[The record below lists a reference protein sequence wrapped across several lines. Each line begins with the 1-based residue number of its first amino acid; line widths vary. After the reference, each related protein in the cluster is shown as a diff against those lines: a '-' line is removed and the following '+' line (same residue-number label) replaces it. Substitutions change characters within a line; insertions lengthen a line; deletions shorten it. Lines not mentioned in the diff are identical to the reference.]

1 MSLFKLRGSLSKSQS
16 LTLGLV
22 GLVIFLL
29 FWWLMAEVFSR
40 KVPIVEDYN
49 TELPSMVGQDSA
61 RIAMIRDSI
70 LLADSIK
77 VANATVFKK
86 IYPVLPTPLSVL
98 LSYPEMTAVGETVT
112 LNSGETKT
120 LSFGSYIGLLL
131 SSSKQKKNLLKDDLI
146 FNAMR
151 SIWLNIKGY
160 FWAIFIAIPI
170 GFLIGLLPI
179 FRGLFS
185 KQVDALRYLPLTAL
199 TGLFIV
205 WFGIEDQMKIA
216 FLAFGILVYLLPVV
230 VQRIDEVKDVY
241 LKTVFTL
248 GASDW
253 QTIKSVYM
261 PSVLSKLIDDIR
273 VLTAISWT
281 YIIIAELINRQ
292 GGIGSMIYIKARQ
305 GEIEKVFAIL
315 IVIILI
321 GFMQDRIFV
330 YLDKRLFSHKY
341 YKTSI
346 TGIKEVVYGIF
357 AILGCIALVAII
369 QPIINGLIPALSLS
383 LGTVVSILIIAS
395 FIIILYGEF
404 RLRQSTAEK

>member
-1 MSLFKLRGSLSKSQS
+1 MSLFKLRGTLSKSQS
-16 LTLGLV
+16 LILGLV
-22 GLVIFLL
+22 GLVLFLL
-29 FWWLMAEVFSR
+29 LWWLLAELFSR

-77 VANATVFKK
+77 VANATSFKK

-98 LSYPEMTAVGETVT
+98 LSYPEMTAVGQTVT
-112 LNSGETKT
+112 LNNGENKK
-120 LSFGSYIGLLL
+120 LNLGSYTGLLM
-131 SSSKQKKNLLKDDLI
+131 SSSNQKKNLLKDDLF
-146 FNAMR
+146 FNALR
-151 SIWLNIKGY
+151 SIWLNIQGY
-160 FWAIFIAIPI
+160 FWAIFIALPI
-170 GFLIGLLPI
+170 GFLIGLLPV

-253 QTIKSVYM
+253 QTIKTVYL

-315 IVIILI
+315 IVIILV
-321 GFMQDRIFV
+321 GFLQDRIFV
-330 YLDKRLFSHKY
+330 YMDKRLFSHKY

-346 TGIKEVVYGIF
+346 TGIKEVVYGVF
-357 AILGCIALVAII
+357 AILGCISLIAII
-369 QPIINGLIPALSLS
+369 QPLLNKIPGVSLS
-383 LGTVVSILIIAS
+383 LGLVASVLVIAS
-395 FIIILYGEF
+395 FIFILYGEF
-404 RLRQSTAEK
+404 RLRQSTTEK

>member
-120 LSFGSYIGLLL
+120 LRFGSYIGLLL

>member
-1 MSLFKLRGSLSKSQS
+1 MSLFKLRGTLTKSQS
-16 LTLGLV
+16 LTLGLA
-22 GLVIFLL
+22 GLVLFLV
-29 FWWLMAEVFSR
+29 FWWLLAELLSQ
-40 KVPIVEDYN
+40 KVPVIDDYN
-49 TELPSMVGQDSA
+49 TELPSMVGRDSA
-61 RIAMIRDSI
+61 EVAAQRDSI
-70 LLADSIK
+70 LRADSIK
-77 VANATVFKK
+77 VANAKEFKK

-98 LSYPEMTAVGETVT
+98 LSYPEMTSVGTEVT
-112 LNSGETKT
+112 LSSGEKQT
-120 LSFGSYIGLLL
+120 LGFGQYIGLLL
-131 SSSKQKKNLLKDDLI
+131 SSSSQKKNILKDDLI
-146 FNAMR
+146 FNALR
-151 SIWLNIKGY
+151 SVWLNIQGY
-160 FWAIFIAIPI
+160 VWAIFIAVPI

-253 QTIKSVYM
+253 QTIKTVYI

-305 GEIEKVFAIL
+305 GEIEKVFGIL
-315 IVIILI
+315 IVIVLI
-321 GFMQDRIFV
+321 GFLQDRIFV

-357 AILGCIALVAII
+357 AILGCIGLVAII
-369 QPIINGLIPALSLS
+369 QPILNGIIPSFSLS
-383 LGTVVSILIIAS
+383 LGTIVSVLIIAS
-395 FIIILYGEF
+395 LIIIIYGEF
-404 RLRQSTAEK
+404 RLRQSTVEK